1 MKTLDILFL
10 GDIIGKPGR
19 KIVKKYLSEEIRS
32 FERRPDFI
40 IANAENAS
48 HGFGLT
54 ERNYNELI
62 NLDIDALTSGNHIW
76 DKKEIFTYI
85 DTADKLIRPINYP
98 EGTPGVGSRIFNI
111 QDAAIAVINVLG
123 RVFMAPIDS
132 PWTAVEDEIRKIRSK
147 AKNPIIVIDFHAE
160 ATAEKVSLGY
170 FADNLGVSAVIGTHT
185 HIQTSDE
192 KILYNGAA
200 YITDVG
206 YCGAYHSIIGMDIN
220 NSIKRLITGIPERY
234 DVAPIDKAELNGV
247 KLLIDVETGRA
258 ERIERIKYINEISEV
273 S

>member
-1 MKTLDILFL
+1 M
-10 GDIIGKPGR
+10 
-19 KIVKKYLSEEIRS
+19 
-32 FERRPDFI
+32 
-40 IANAENAS
+40 
-48 HGFGLT
+48 
-54 ERNYNELI
+54 
-62 NLDIDALTSGNHIW
+62 
-76 DKKEIFTYI
+76 
-85 DTADKLIRPINYP
+85 
-98 EGTPGVGSRIFNI
+98 
-111 QDAAIAVINVLG
+111 
-123 RVFMAPIDS
+123 
-132 PWTAVEDEIRKIRSK
+132 
-147 AKNPIIVIDFHAE
+147 
-160 ATAEKVSLGY
+160 SLGY

-247 KLLIDVETGRA
+247 KLLINVETGRA
-258 ERIERIKYINEISEV
+258 EKIERIKYINEISEV